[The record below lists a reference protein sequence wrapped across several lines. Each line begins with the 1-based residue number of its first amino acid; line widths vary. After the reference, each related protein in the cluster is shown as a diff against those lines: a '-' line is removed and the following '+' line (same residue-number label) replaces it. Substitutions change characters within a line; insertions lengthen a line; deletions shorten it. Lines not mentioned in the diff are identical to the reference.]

1 MGSLIGALASYLDAR
16 SHQGQWLVRMEDLD
30 PPREIAGAAQAI
42 LDCLQA
48 HGLHWDNDVLWQ
60 SQRHQAYQQ
69 ALNQLLTE
77 DKAFYCSC
85 SRSRLSTHSGI
96 YNGHCRG
103 CLTAPPQ
110 SHAIRA
116 QVPDQL
122 VSFDDAIQG
131 RFEQQLEREVGDF
144 VILRKDKLFA
154 YQLAVVVDDAFQGIT
169 DIVRGSD
176 LLDSTP
182 RQIYLQQQLGLATP
196 RYAHF
201 PVIHNAEG
209 QKLSK
214 QTFACAIKPDEAA
227 QNLLY
232 ALRFLQQSKPP
243 HHRHTQDILEHA
255 INHWQPQAIP
265 ACMAM
270 VELPNGS
277 FASSPVTQ

>member
-16 SHQGQWLVRMEDLD
+16 ARQGQWLVRMEDLD

-60 SQRHQAYQQ
+60 SQRYPAYQQ
-69 ALNQLLTE
+69 ALDQLLAE

-85 SRSRLSTHSGI
+85 SRAKLSTHGGI

-103 CLTAPPQ
+103 CLTAPTQ
-110 SHAIRA
+110 SHAIRL
-116 QVPDQL
+116 QVPGQ
-122 VSFDDAIQG
+122 VVRFDDTIQG
-131 RFEQQLEREVGDF
+131 HFEQQLENEVGDF
-144 VILRKDKLFA
+144 VILRKDRLFA

-169 DIVRGSD
+169 DVVRGSD

-182 RQIYLQQQLGLATP
+182 RQIYLQQQLGLPTP
-196 RYAHF
+196 SYAHF

-214 QTFACAIKPDEAA
+214 QTFACAIKPDQAT

-232 ALRFLQQSKPP
+232 ALRFLQQSMPP
-243 HHRHTQDILEHA
+243 YNRHPQDILEHA
-255 INHWQPQAIP
+255 IKHWQPQAIP
-265 ACMAM
+265 ACIAM

-277 FASSPVTQ
+277 FASSATTQ